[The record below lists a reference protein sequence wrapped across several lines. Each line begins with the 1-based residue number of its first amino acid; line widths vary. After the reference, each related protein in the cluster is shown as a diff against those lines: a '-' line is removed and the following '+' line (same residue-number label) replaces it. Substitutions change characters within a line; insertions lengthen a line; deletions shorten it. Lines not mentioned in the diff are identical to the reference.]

1 MYRLNRLVESILQ
14 GQINLK
20 APNMTV
26 FVGASGR
33 VETYSN
39 RYMRQVTKT
48 ATTTKMTLEF
58 LTRLYSRRL
67 KSPKTSRIWDQ
78 IVWRKQ

>member
-39 RYMRQVTKT
+39 RYMRQVT
-48 ATTTKMTLEF
+48 TTTTIKTTLEF
-58 LTRLYSRRL
+58 LTHLYSRRL